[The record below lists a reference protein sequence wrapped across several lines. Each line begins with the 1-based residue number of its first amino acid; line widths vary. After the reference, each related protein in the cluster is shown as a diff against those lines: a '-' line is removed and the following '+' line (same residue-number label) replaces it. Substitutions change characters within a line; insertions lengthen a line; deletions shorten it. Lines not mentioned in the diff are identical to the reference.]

1 MRVQQSFKCL
11 TFVNNGDIS
20 TSLLE
25 GKLRE
30 QFKYK
35 PDSYSEMQSFSRET
49 KLPY

>member
-35 PDSYSEMQSFSRET
+35 PDFLMKFINHSFF
-49 KLPY
+49 KK